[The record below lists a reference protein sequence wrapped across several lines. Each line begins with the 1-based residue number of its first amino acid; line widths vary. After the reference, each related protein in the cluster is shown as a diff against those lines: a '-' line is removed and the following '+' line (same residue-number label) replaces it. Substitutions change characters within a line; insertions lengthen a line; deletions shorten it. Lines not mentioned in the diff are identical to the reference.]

1 MEEYVTTNYN
11 TKLLMMKL
19 NDALATQTFVAIPTS
34 VSVADFAL
42 FFAASEH
49 IVGENEDADG

>member
-1 MEEYVTTNYN
+1 M
-11 TKLLMMKL
+11 KLLMMKL

>member
-1 MEEYVTTNYN
+1 
-11 TKLLMMKL
+11 MMKL

-49 IVGENEDADG
+49 IVEVCGTMDG